1 MINKNINKTFW
12 ERYPVFYGNFT
23 IGLSILLFIFSGI
36 SGISALLHP
45 WLLIITEFIK
55 AIKLPAILTSN
66 KILKWEFQGICNFFE
81 HKVYYVQNKK
91 NYKFKNKQYIKCL
104 MPHGIMPFTIW
115 CLWGDK
121 NEEDVFNWKDNKFV
135 TAKQVYDFPFIS
147 HYAKACNTISS
158 NYSDMENVLQEN
170 KSLIVYPGGL
180 REMFACSHKKETI
193 VINKREGIFYLA
205 IKNGVSLLPIYT
217 FGITTLYERSGV
229 TVTLPFFFKNDKDS
243 VSWYYGKYYSPFPL
257 KKKLI
262 TVVGSPI
269 YVKKKDIITQID
281 INNLRNRYII
291 VIKNLY
297 NKWCFKYTNWSHRDL
312 YIE

>member
-1 MINKNINKTFW
+1 MKNKKTFW
-12 ERYPVFYGNFT
+12 ERYPNFYENFT
-23 IGLSILLFIFSGI
+23 VFLVILLFIFAGI

-45 WLLIITEFIK
+45 WLLIIIEFIK
-55 AIKLPAILTSN
+55 AIKLPSILTSD
-66 KILKWEFQGICNFFE
+66 KLLKWEFQGICNFFK
-81 HKVYYVQNKK
+81 HKVFYVQNKQ
-91 NYKFKNKQYIKCL
+91 NYNFKNKQYIKCL

-121 NEEDVFNWKDNKFV
+121 NEEDVFNWKNNNFV
-135 TAKQVYDFPFIS
+135 AAHQMYEFPFIS
-147 HYAKACNTISS
+147 HYAKACNAIPS
-158 NYSDMENVLQEN
+158 NYSNMENVLKEN

-180 REMFACSHKKETI
+180 REMFACSHKQETI

-205 IKNGVSLLPIYT
+205 IKNGVPLLPIYT
-217 FGITTLYERSGV
+217 FGITTIYERSGV

-243 VSWYYGKYYSPFPL
+243 VSWYYGKYNTPFPL

-269 YVKKKDIITQID
+269 YVTKKDNITKKD

-291 VIKNLY
+291 ITQKLY
-297 NKWCFKYTNWSHRDL
+297 NNWCVKYNSNWKKKEL
-312 YIE
+312 VIE